1 MYEEN
6 AVLKNFY
13 RELEKGKRQNNLRLE
28 DIAKIVDTYRE
39 RTEEERYARRVSM
52 EEIAKLNIEYFQV
65 CEHIEGGSGN

>member
-1 MYEEN
+1 MYGEKTM
-6 AVLKNFY
+6 LKNFY